1 MDRRHV
7 RSDTARNGPAKPG
20 PFPDV
25 TRSSALAFKTYATI
39 AVMLI
44 LGPTGNVLLSAGMKR
59 VAAPTEWAAA
69 SLASVVAGVVSS
81 GAIWLGLACLV
92 GYVTAEMMVLSWA
105 DYSYVQPASAAS
117 YPVVA
122 LLGYAVLGEDV
133 SLTGWLGVAMIC
145 LGVLVV
151 GRTRPRTTEAAPS

>member
-7 RSDTARNGPAKPG
+7 RSDTAPNGPLKSG
-20 PFPDV
+20 PFRDV
-25 TRSSALAFKTYATI
+25 TRSSAVAFKTYATL
-39 AVMLI
+39 AVMVI

-59 VAAPTEWAAA
+59 VAAPEWAAA
-69 SLASVVAGVVSS
+69 SLAGVVAGVVSS

-117 YPVVA
+117 YAVVA

-133 SLTGWLGVAMIC
+133 SVTGWLGVAVIC

-151 GRTRPRTTEAAPS
+151 GRTSPRTTKAARS